1 MVSIL
6 KNRVIRL
13 VIFMFKFFNYLFL
26 FFFLA
31 NCAAP
36 GTALL
41 SPVITGA
48 TTKSAQ
54 QGSLSLVSSLSS
66 KKIIEDHDKDLK
78 SLKQSIFQKSKKLIK
93 KY

>member
-1 MVSIL
+1 MISIL

-26 FFFLA
+26 FFFLT

-54 QGSLSLVSSLSS
+54 QGSMSLVSSLSS
-66 KKIIEDHDKDLK
+66 KKIIENHDKDLK

>member
-1 MVSIL
+1 MISIL

-26 FFFLA
+26 FFFLT

-66 KKIIEDHDKDLK
+66 KKIIEDHDKDLR
-78 SLKQSIFQKSKKLIK
+78 SLKQSIFKKSKKLIK

>member
-1 MVSIL
+1 MISIL

-13 VIFMFKFFNYLFL
+13 LIFMFKFFNYLFL
-26 FFFLA
+26 FFFLT

-66 KKIIEDHDKDLK
+66 KKIIEDYDKDLR
-78 SLKQSIFQKSKKLIK
+78 SLKQSILKKSKKLIK
-93 KY
+93 K

>member
-1 MVSIL
+1 MISIL

-26 FFFLA
+26 FFFLT

-66 KKIIEDHDKDLK
+66 KKIIEDYDKDLR
-78 SLKQSIFQKSKKLIK
+78 SLKQSILKKSKKLIK
-93 KY
+93 K

>member
-1 MVSIL
+1 
-6 KNRVIRL
+6 
-13 VIFMFKFFNYLFL
+13 MFKFLSYLFL
-26 FFFLA
+26 FFFLT

-66 KKIIEDHDKDLK
+66 KKIIEDHDKDLR
-78 SLKQSIFQKSKKLIK
+78 SLKQSILKKSKKLIK

>member
-26 FFFLA
+26 FFFLT

>member
-1 MVSIL
+1 MISIS
-6 KNRVIRL
+6 KNRVIRF

-26 FFFLA
+26 FLFLT

-54 QGSLSLVSSLSS
+54 QGSLSLISSLSS
-66 KKIIEDHDKDLK
+66 KKIIEDYDKDLR
-78 SLKQSIFQKSKKLIK
+78 SLKQSIFKKNKKLIK

>member
-1 MVSIL
+1 MISIS
-6 KNRVIRL
+6 KNRVIRF

-26 FFFLA
+26 FLFLT

-54 QGSLSLVSSLSS
+54 QGSLSLISSLSS
-66 KKIIEDHDKDLK
+66 KKIIEDYDKDLR
-78 SLKQSIFQKSKKLIK
+78 SLKQSIFKKSKKLIK

>member
-1 MVSIL
+1 MISIL

-26 FFFLA
+26 FFFIT

-66 KKIIEDHDKDLK
+66 KKIIEDYDKDLR
-78 SLKQSIFQKSKKLIK
+78 SLKQSILKKSKKLIK
-93 KY
+93 K